1 MPSGPRLA
9 GEASPS
15 RFPRPRVESTRTGD
29 VPKRH
34 WFARLRGHAEA
45 ERPPSPAGG
54 TAPNPLLAFTS
65 ETSPGGHDAGTWQAP
80 ATARKRARP
89 TSRWM
94 VLAACGGVVL
104 VILVA
109 GALALEPI
117 QRRFPAWHAT
127 PRTAT
132 LTLETRPA
140 GAEVLI
146 DGQRRGDSPLT
157 LSLSPGTHTMTLRRG
172 RDARTVPL
180 TLAAGAEI
188 TQYLEF
194 TSSDTP
200 VAPVALSGRISVI
213 TDPPG
218 ARVKVDGEPR
228 GTSPVVVS
236 DLSTANHLVTVTG
249 ATGVAERFIAVEGGG
264 TASVVFTLPKRA
276 EPSALSA
283 PLAGWLT
290 VAAPFDLQVVER
302 DDVVGAS
309 GTTRIMLPAGRHD
322 VDLVSQSLE
331 YREHRRIEIAPGK
344 VTAVRIDAPKA
355 AISVNARPWADVSI
369 DGNDV
374 GQTPLANLAVPIGPH
389 QVTFRH
395 PQFGERRQTI
405 VVTTK
410 GPNRIA
416 MDLSK

>member
-1 MPSGPRLA
+1 MPSRPRLA

-15 RFPRPRVESTRTGD
+15 RLPPPRLESTRLGD
-29 VPKRH
+29 VPKLH
-34 WFARLRGHAEA
+34 WLARLLGRDEA
-45 ERPPSPAGG
+45 ERSPSPVGG
-54 TAPNPLLAFTS
+54 STSNPLLAFAS
-65 ETSPGGHDAGTWQAP
+65 ETSAPENEISRRQTQPPARNRTWP
-80 ATARKRARP
+80 TAR
-89 TSRWM
+89 WLL
-94 VLAACGGVVL
+94 LAACCAVVP
-104 VILVA
+104 VVLVA
-109 GALALEPI
+109 GAFALQSI
-117 QRRFPAWHAT
+117 QWRFPAWHAA
-127 PRTAT
+127 PQAAT
-132 LTLETRPA
+132 LTLATRPA
-140 GAEVLI
+140 GAEVSI

-157 LSLSPGTHTMTLRRG
+157 LSLSPGIHTMTLRRG
-172 RDARTVPL
+172 RDQRTVPL

-194 TSSDTP
+194 TSSDAP
-200 VAPVALSGRISVI
+200 VAPVALGGISVV

-218 ARVKVDGEPR
+218 ARVKVDGEPH
-228 GTSPVVVS
+228 GTSPVVVT
-236 DLSTANHLVTVTG
+236 DLSAANHLVTVTG

-276 EPSALSA
+276 ELSTPSA
-283 PLAGWLT
+283 PLGGWLT
-290 VAAPFDLQVVER
+290 VVAPFDLQVIER

-309 GTTRIMLPAGRHD
+309 GTTKIMLPAGRHD

-331 YREHRRIEIAPGK
+331 YRERRRIEIAPGK
-344 VTAVRIDAPKA
+344 ITAVRIEAPRA

-389 QVTFRH
+389 QVIFRH